1 MNYREKFSL
10 SGKTCYVLGGS
21 GLIGAEICKS
31 FLDFDAQVVCLDKGP
46 PINPLGESMMKIK
59 SFIYEDYDCSDLEN
73 LEENFQKIV
82 SLHDC
87 PDVFVNVSYP
97 RTKEWGHSSFKD
109 LELNSL
115 KENIEINLVSAI
127 WISRLVAELMKE
139 KKVEGNIINF
149 GSIYG
154 IVGQNLNIY
163 EGTSMQEN
171 SIYSSIKGALV
182 NQTRQMAS
190 IYGKHNIRINCI
202 SPGGVEGPY
211 AENNGNQEDKFVNN
225 YSVHAPLN
233 RLAKAEEI
241 APAAVFLASQASSYV
256 TGMNLIIDGGW
267 TII

>member
-1 MNYREKFSL
+1 
-10 SGKTCYVLGGS
+10 
-21 GLIGAEICKS
+21 
-31 FLDFDAQVVCLDKGP
+31 
-46 PINPLGESMMKIK
+46 
-59 SFIYEDYDCSDLEN
+59 
-73 LEENFQKIV
+73 
-82 SLHDC
+82 
-87 PDVFVNVSYP
+87 
-97 RTKEWGHSSFKD
+97 
-109 LELNSL
+109 
-115 KENIEINLVSAI
+115 
-127 WISRLVAELMKE
+127 MKE

-154 IVGQNLNIY
+154 LVGQNLNVY

-171 SIYSSIKGALV
+171 SIYSSIKGALA

-190 IYGKHNIRINCI
+190 IYGEHNIRINCI

-211 AENNGNQEDKFVNN
+211 AENNANQEDKFVNN
-225 YSVHAPLN
+225 YSIQTPLN